1 LTVPAHK
8 SLLLRA
14 EVRPAG
20 KLCYCKHNKKHAIT
34 KGEPRLAVKE
44 AGPAAAERGY
54 CAACAREMLDEAD
67 AKLAALR
74 KALG

>member
-1 LTVPAHK
+1 MPAHK

-34 KGEPRLAVKE
+34 KGEPRLVVKE
-44 AGPAAAERGY
+44 PGPASPEWGY
-54 CAACAREMLDEAD
+54 CSACASEMLDEAG
-67 AKLAALR
+67 AGLNKLREAIL
-74 KALG
+74 

>member
-1 LTVPAHK
+1 VPAHK

-20 KLCYCKHNKKHAIT
+20 RLCYCKHNKKHAIT

-44 AGPAAAERGY
+44 PGPASAERGY
-54 CAACAREMLDEAD
+54 CAACAREMLDQAD
-67 AKLAALR
+67 VKLTALR
-74 KALG
+74 DEL